1 MTLCPDKILQDTNS
15 FLTLGGSAGIIHD
28 FLQVRAVL
36 AHNHF
41 TFVG

>member
-1 MTLCPDKILQDTNS
+1 MTLCPDSILQDTNS
-15 FLTLGGSAGIIHD
+15 FLTLGGSAGIND
-28 FLQVRAVL
+28 FLQAPAVL